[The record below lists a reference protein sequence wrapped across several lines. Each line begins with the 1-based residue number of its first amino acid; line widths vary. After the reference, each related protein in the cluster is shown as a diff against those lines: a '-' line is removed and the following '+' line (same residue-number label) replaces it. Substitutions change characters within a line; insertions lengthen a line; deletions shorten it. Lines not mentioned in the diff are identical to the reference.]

1 MKKFIRLLPLVF
13 IALIALQKSQSIME
27 FLVSF
32 ILVVI
37 GIVGMLK
44 KIRTY
49 LCSIVAIFTYFI
61 KYFFASLM
69 HRVADVVRNPVFL

>member
-1 MKKFIRLLPLVF
+1 MKKNIRLLPLVF
-13 IALIALQKSQSIME
+13 IALIALIKSKSIVE
-27 FLVSF
+27 FFVIF

-44 KIRTY
+44 KIRIY

-69 HRVADVVRNPVFL
+69 SRLTEVIRNPVFL